1 MQPVEPPQRQA
12 GENKEPETPGVHH
25 AHENLRTLGRFGA
38 FSAFRV
44 KGFFAR
50 AMRASLRALASS
62 HWDLSAF
69 LGRCGLVG

>member
-12 GENKEPETPGVHH
+12 GENKEPEAPGVHH

-44 KGFFAR
+44 KGFF
-50 AMRASLRALASS
+50 
-62 HWDLSAF
+62 
-69 LGRCGLVG
+69 C